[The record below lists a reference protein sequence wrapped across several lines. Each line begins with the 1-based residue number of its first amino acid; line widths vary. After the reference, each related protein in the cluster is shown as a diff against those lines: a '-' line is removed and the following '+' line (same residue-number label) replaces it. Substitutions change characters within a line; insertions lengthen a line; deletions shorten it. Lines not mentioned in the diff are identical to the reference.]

1 MSDLKVQ
8 HILTL
13 AELLAKGARHNFVS
27 ITTSSLGKNIHRSQ
41 QAASKHLLELERDGY
56 IERIR
61 SGQKVSVRITTKGHA
76 EMARIS
82 SILRSSLE
90 SSPSYLEFKGTIISG
105 MGEGAYYMSM
115 KGYTKQFKTKLG
127 YIPFPGTLNVKLK
140 DKEYTEA
147 KRSLD
152 AYGGIMINGFSDGKR
167 TYGWVKCYPAKINN
181 SIDSALIT
189 LERTHYDDSVI
200 ELISYTNIK
209 KVAKLSTGSQ
219 ISVRIPI
226 TSKLSKA

>member
-115 KGYTKQFKTKLG
+115 KGYAKQFKTKLG

-152 AYGGIMINGFSDGKR
+152 AYRGIMINGFSDGKR

-209 KVAKLSTGSQ
+209 KAAKLSTGSQ

>member
-13 AELLAKGARHNFVS
+13 AELLAKGARHNFVP
-27 ITTSSLGKNIHRSQ
+27 ITTSSLGKSISRSQ

-61 SGQKVSVRITTKGHA
+61 SGRKVSVRITTTGQA
-76 EMARIS
+76 EIARIT

-90 SSPSYLEFKGTIISG
+90 SSPSYLEFRGTIISG

-115 KGYTKQFKTKLG
+115 KGYTKQFKAKLG

-140 DKEYTEA
+140 DKVYTEA

-152 AYGGIMINGFSDGKR
+152 THEGIMINGFSDEKR
-167 TYGWVKCYPAKINN
+167 TYGWAKCHPAKINN
-181 SIDSALIT
+181 SIDGALIT
-189 LERTHYDDSVI
+189 LERTHYDDSII
-200 ELISYTNIK
+200 ELISHTNIK
-209 KVAKLSTGSQ
+209 KAARLSTGAQ

>member
-27 ITTSSLGKNIHRSQ
+27 ITTSSLGKSIHRSQ

-127 YIPFPGTLNVKLK
+127 YTPFPGTLNVKLK
-140 DKEYTEA
+140 NKEYTEA

-152 AYGGIMINGFSDGKR
+152 VYGGIMINGFSDGKR

-209 KVAKLSTGSQ
+209 KAAKLSTGSQ

>member
-13 AELLAKGARHNFVS
+13 AELLAKGARHNFVP
-27 ITTSSLGKNIHRSQ
+27 ITTTSLGKSIHRSQ

-61 SGQKVSVRITTKGHA
+61 SGQKVSVRITTKGQA
-76 EMARIS
+76 EMTRIS
-82 SILRSSLE
+82 YILRSSLE
-90 SSPSYLEFKGTIISG
+90 SSPSYLEFRGTIISG

-115 KGYTKQFKTKLG
+115 KGYTKQFKAKLG

-140 DKEYTEA
+140 DKVYTEA

-152 AYGGIMINGFSDGKR
+152 THDGIMINGFSDGKR

-200 ELISYTNIK
+200 ELISHTNIK
-209 KVAKLSTGSQ
+209 KAAKLSTGSQ

>member
-115 KGYTKQFKTKLG
+115 KGYAKQFKTKLG

-152 AYGGIMINGFSDGKR
+152 AYGGMMINGFSDGKR

-209 KVAKLSTGSQ
+209 KAAKLSTGSQ